1 MSAYCYIVAPMKLQ
15 DLELAVYFL
24 RRVVAR
30 GQDEEL
36 LLNLVERIEKE
47 LTNVRDTSR
56 RTITG
61 TR

>member
-1 MSAYCYIVAPMKLQ
+1 MTTE

-47 LTNVRDTSR
+47 LTYVRDTSR